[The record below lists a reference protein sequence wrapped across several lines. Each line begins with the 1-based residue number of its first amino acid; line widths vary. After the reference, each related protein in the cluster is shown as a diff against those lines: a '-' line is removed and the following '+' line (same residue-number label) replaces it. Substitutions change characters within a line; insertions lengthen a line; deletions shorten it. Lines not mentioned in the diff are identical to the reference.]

1 MRVNGELS
9 TPKKQFEKMSI
20 KNILNEIKG
29 KRIFIQIIQKSRVS
43 KEEVE
48 KSAQKKEN
56 KVNKKEG
63 KEKIKQVKDRS
74 EGKNKRES
82 PQRAVS
88 PHRAMI
94 QSNS

>member
-1 MRVNGELS
+1 
-9 TPKKQFEKMSI
+9 MSI

-29 KRIFIQIIQKSRVS
+29 KRIFIQIIQKSRAS
-43 KEEVE
+43 KEEGVE

-63 KEKIKQVKDRS
+63 KEKIKHVKDRS